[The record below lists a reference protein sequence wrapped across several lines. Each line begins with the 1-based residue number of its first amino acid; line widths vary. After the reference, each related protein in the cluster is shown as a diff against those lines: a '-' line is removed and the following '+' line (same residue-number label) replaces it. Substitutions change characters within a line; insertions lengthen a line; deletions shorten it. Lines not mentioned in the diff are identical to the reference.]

1 MQVAGMNCSEIPAR
15 LLFYEEIM
23 NIMKSIKIA
32 AALLVSAYG
41 LNSCTS
47 ADKTALVKAKPVE
60 IKLPQPFR
68 YHKAVEVKPGLTLD
82 VVSWGRGSKS
92 TGAYLILR
100 SDSTHLKY
108 RSISGELDGEIV
120 DVWNMDMDSD
130 GNPELFIQAQG
141 EGEGSHLNMY
151 VYEFSDNGS
160 SRELNFPNLGSSSK
174 KGYKGNDSLYIK
186 DEKLIREFPVVNT
199 DQKTGGQSAG
209 SKKVLEYSL
218 RNNSFTVNEI
228 KPDETEKKDK

>member
-1 MQVAGMNCSEIPAR
+1 MR
-15 LLFYEEIM
+15 
-23 NIMKSIKIA
+23 SIKISVLSLFC
-32 AALLVSAYG
+32 AAL

-47 ADKTALVKAKPVE
+47 ADKPAITSQPVSPE
-60 IKLPQPFR
+60 KLPAPFR

-82 VVSWGRGSKS
+82 VVSWGRGSES

-108 RSISGELDGEIV
+108 RSISGELDGKIV

-130 GNPELFIQAQG
+130 GNPELYIQAKG

-151 VYEFSDNGS
+151 VYEFSENGS
-160 SRELNFPNLGSSSK
+160 SNQLTFPKLGSSSK

-186 DEKLIREFPVVNT
+186 DDKLIREFPVVES
-199 DQKTGGQSAG
+199 DDKTGSQAAAG
-209 SKKVLEYSL
+209 RKILQYGL
-218 RNNSFTVNEI
+218 RNNNFTVNEI
-228 KPDETEKKDK
+228 KPEESEKKKQ

>member
-1 MQVAGMNCSEIPAR
+1 MSKI
-15 LLFYEEIM
+15 
-23 NIMKSIKIA
+23 KSIKIA
-32 AALLVSAYG
+32 AALLVSVFV

-47 ADKTALVKAKPVE
+47 ADKTAIIKEKPVE

-68 YHKAVEVKPGLTLD
+68 FHKAVEVKPGLTLD
-82 VVSWGRGSKS
+82 VVSWGRGSN
-92 TGAYLILR
+92 TAGAYLILR

-130 GNPELFIQAQG
+130 GNPELFIQAKG

-160 SRELNFPNLGSSSK
+160 SRELTFPNLGSSSK
-174 KGYKGNDSLYIK
+174 RGYKGNDSLYIK
-186 DEKLIREFPVVNT
+186 DEKLIREFPVVDT
-199 DQKTGGQSAG
+199 DEKTGSQSAG
-209 SKKVLEYSL
+209 SKKILEYSL
-218 RNNSFTVNEI
+218 RNNSFTVNEV
-228 KPDETEKKDK
+228 KPEDTEKKDK